1 MSTAVHDVIVLDE
14 KIISVD
20 GVRYIRSWKGTKPPK
35 CKTKEEKTEYM
46 QAYRLSKKHE
56 LLNLKKA
63 NLELEDQIRSLFKK
77 NHNHHN
83 CNRIT
88 VTFGII

>member
-1 MSTAVHDVIVLDE
+1 MSTAFHEVTMVDE
-14 KIISVD
+14 KTISVD
-20 GVRYIRSWKGTKPPK
+20 GVRYIRSWKGTKLPK

-63 NLELEDQIRSLFKK
+63 NLELEDQIRSLLKK
-77 NHNHHN
+77 NHNPL
-83 CNRIT
+83 
-88 VTFGII
+88 